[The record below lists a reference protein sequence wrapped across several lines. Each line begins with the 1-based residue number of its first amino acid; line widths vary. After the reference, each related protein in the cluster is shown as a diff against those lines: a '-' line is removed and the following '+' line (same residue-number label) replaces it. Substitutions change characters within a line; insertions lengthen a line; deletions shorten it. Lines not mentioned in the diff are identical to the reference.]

1 MNTTSRSAHG
11 CEKRGLVSQ
20 LQFDKAISCIACL
33 AERLKAR
40 AAVYVANRELSCGSG
55 RLNGVGI
62 NVSGADFAQ
71 ADLSGTEAN
80 HVLVRYCSFN
90 GAKLD
95 GCAGDNRSLRLP
107 TCAERRPK
115 GLNGGIQV
123 AVAPQRVCLPVPPYC
138 LKRCRS
144 H

>member
-11 CEKRGLVSQ
+11 CEKRGPVSQ

-33 AERLKAR
+33 TERLKAR

-55 RLNGVGI
+55 RLNGVRI

-71 ADLSGTEAN
+71 ADLSGTEAD
-80 HVLVRYCSFN
+80 HVLVRNCSFN
-90 GAKLD
+90 GAKFD

-115 GLNGGIQV
+115 GAKWGIQV
-123 AVAPQRVCLPVPPYC
+123 AVAPQRVCLPISAI
-138 LKRCRS
+138 LS
-144 H
+144 